1 MKPPIPQPVLLPTT
15 HPDESRQPPDPNALQ
30 VNRSRVI
37 DGFFNVS
44 PSCVI
49 PLSNL
54 LNDPVDLH
62 STIFDNAGREGRVPL
77 RSKNSS
83 GFAVVVFQEPT
94 ESLTTLNGSVSPTV
108 VIFGKQDHVPFA
120 LMWTFLV
127 KVTLELTQSS
137 TQ

>member
-1 MKPPIPQPVLLPTT
+1 M
-15 HPDESRQPPDPNALQ
+15 A
-30 VNRSRVI
+30 
-37 DGFFNVS
+37 
-44 PSCVI
+44 
-49 PLSNL
+49 
-54 LNDPVDLH
+54 
-62 STIFDNAGREGRVPL
+62 L

-94 ESLTTLNGSVSPTV
+94 ESLTTPNRSVSTTV
-108 VIFGKQDHVPFA
+108 VIFGKQDHVSFA